1 MINDVYVQ
9 IPVLENDRFIL
20 REIYKEKDT
29 KELLKVYSDDKSVSF
44 FNSDNC
50 NGDDFSYKT
59 MEEMEDAIEFWD
71 FSYKHKYFVRW
82 AIELK
87 QKQEVIGTIEL
98 FHRRAEDYFD
108 NCAILRL
115 DLRSDYE
122 TEADIENIL
131 YMIIPKVKE
140 LFGSQRIATKA
151 VSSAGRRILALKKA
165 GFCLSE
171 EYLTGHDGIKY
182 DSYYIRKV

>member
-1 MINDVYVQ
+1 M
-9 IPVLENDRFIL
+9 
-20 REIYKEKDT
+20 
-29 KELLKVYSDDKSVSF
+29 
-44 FNSDNC
+44 
-50 NGDDFSYKT
+50 
-59 MEEMEDAIEFWD
+59 
-71 FSYKHKYFVRW
+71 
-82 AIELK
+82 K

-151 VSSAGRRILALKKA
+151 VSSAGSLIKRLYESGLITPV
-165 GFCLSE
+165 
-171 EYLTGHDGIKY
+171 TGQDKGKY
-182 DSYYIRKV
+182 KFTGPQT